1 MSDSN
6 VGIASGGIVGKDKY
20 LAVAIHQIIEEYG
33 WKGIEKNFGA
43 DHNMIYVKSGSL
55 LDKIEVKAHKVGN
68 RLDVSFLGIT
78 PKKGLLD
85 KIFDFNVRE
94 IPKSFELHKYV
105 SDDMNVLEKQHLSTI
120 IEVVLKELED
130 VAQGK

>member
-6 VGIASGGIVGKDKY
+6 AGMASGGIVGKDKY

-43 DHNMIYVKSGSL
+43 DHKMIYVKSGSL

-68 RLDVSFLGIT
+68 RLDVNFFGYNS
-78 PKKGLLD
+78 
-85 KIFDFNVRE
+85 
-94 IPKSFELHKYV
+94 
-105 SDDMNVLEKQHLSTI
+105 
-120 IEVVLKELED
+120 KERTFR
-130 VAQGK
+130 QNFRF